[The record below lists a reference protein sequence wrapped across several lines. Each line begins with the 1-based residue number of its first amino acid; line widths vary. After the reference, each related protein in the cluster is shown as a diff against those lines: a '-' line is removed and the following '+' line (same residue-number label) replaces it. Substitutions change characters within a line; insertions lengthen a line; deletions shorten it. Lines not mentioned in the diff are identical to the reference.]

1 MLAVVERNCS
11 YIIVSVLGVHLA
23 ISSDARVSTVRHYQ
37 LLLLNNI
44 ASRFTLLALH
54 QIVLKNGVIGLRI
67 AAKTR
72 TVSLALIVVAVGSDL
87 YCVLPRKSY
96 VVRILLLKVLNLR
109 LGLLL
114 LNNTS

>member
-23 ISSDARVSTVRHYQ
+23 ISGDARVSAVRHYQ

-54 QIVLKNGVIGLRI
+54 QIVLKNGVIGLRV

-87 YCVLPRKSY
+87 
-96 VVRILLLKVLNLR
+96 
-109 LGLLL
+109 
-114 LNNTS
+114 